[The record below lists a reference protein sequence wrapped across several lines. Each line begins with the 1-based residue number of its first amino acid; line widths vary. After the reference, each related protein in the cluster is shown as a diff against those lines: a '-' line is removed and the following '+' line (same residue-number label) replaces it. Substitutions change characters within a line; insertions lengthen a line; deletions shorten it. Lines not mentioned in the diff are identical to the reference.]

1 MTEYREN
8 QDIRRAFLTSPDE
21 RAYFPASIIEK
32 ARRDAERCLK
42 RGEGVALILGDAGVG
57 KTLLTRVIASKF
69 TDDDLVAVVCASR
82 KFTVKAFFQ
91 QLLFS
96 LHQTFVGGDETELR
110 LMTLDY
116 LERAPQKRRV
126 ILIDDA
132 QNLSL
137 RVFDELRALIDH
149 IQSPAQLSVALFG
162 SHELEER
169 LNLPQLYPFAQ
180 RVVSRSWLDVFT
192 NEETGQFIS
201 KELKRAQMNA
211 KFTKE
216 AKKAVAELTEGAPRV
231 VVQLCDRALWMAEQN
246 APAKSEKEGKKPR
259 PIEVDEEGVRSAW
272 RDLQSIPETP
282 VSSFPADGEENSVV
296 EFGELDDEPGDG
308 DNGTVDVASV
318 PVVPSETSQ
327 KTATP
332 EPGVTPTASDS
343 AAMSTFAA
351 GFNQGASTQE
361 NAEEEEDVEEP
372 APADLPVPEA
382 REYDERAYDAAMK
395 SANAASKEPVA
406 NPLAKDVDEIDQG
419 LEARLL
425 EKLNAPQTANS
436 GIANED
442 RLPPQS
448 MNFELVTEQG
458 DSYKTTSMGFDDAH
472 FVPNQDVE
480 AEKETPSPNRSSL
493 WDEGGSF
500 DEALEFSSIV
510 PPVYKTRKSVT
521 RRPLAKGED
530 GDKRFREA
538 NGYSADEYAATRA
551 QYPDFIPDYME
562 PRGDAK
568 KPDVETRP
576 EDRAYRSL
584 VSSCYDASNSLKAS
598 DQYLHELRL
607 LEQEIAEEANLIR
620 RIRNIHLQLRAVRDP
635 FADDANANG
644 GSHIT
649 PGSCPSK

>member
-116 LERAPQKRRV
+116 LERASQKRRV

-149 IQSPAQLSVALFG
+149 IQAPAQLSVALFG

-169 LNLPQLYPFAQ
+169 LNLPALYPFAQ
-180 RVVSRSWLDVFT
+180 RVVSRSWLDAFT

-216 AKKAVAELTEGAPRV
+216 AKKAVAELAEGAPRV

-246 APAKSEKEGKKPR
+246 APGKSEKEGKKPR
-259 PIEVDEEGVRSAW
+259 PIEVDEDGVRTAW
-272 RDLQSIPETP
+272 RDLQSIPEDS
-282 VSSFPADGEENSVV
+282 VSSSDEENSVV
-296 EFGELDDEPGDG
+296 EFGELDDEPSNE
-308 DNGTVDVASV
+308 DNKTTEVAST
-318 PVVPSETSQ
+318 PVDLAAPAAHETP
-327 KTATP
+327 AAP
-332 EPGVTPTASDS
+332 ETVQTPTAMRA

-351 GFNQGASTQE
+351 GFNQGASAQQSL
-361 NAEEEEDVEEP
+361 EEEDLEEP
-372 APADLPVPEA
+372 APATLAVPEA
-382 REYDERAYDAAMK
+382 HEFDERAYDAAMK
-395 SANAASKEPVA
+395 APVPPQKASVA
-406 NPLAKDVDEIDQG
+406 RPLAAKDGDEIDAG
-419 LEARLL
+419 IEARLL
-425 EKLNAPQTANS
+425 EKLNAQS
-436 GIANED
+436 GVSNGVPNED
-442 RLPPQS
+442 RQPPRS

-458 DSYKTTSMGFDDAH
+458 DSYKTTSMGLDDAH
-472 FVPNQDVE
+472 FVPNQD

-500 DEALEFSSIV
+500 DEALEFSSLT

-521 RRPLAKGED
+521 RRPLAGGED

-538 NGYSADEYAATRA
+538 NGYSADEYASSYAK
-551 QYPDFIPDYME
+551 YPDFVPDYME

-568 KPDVETRP
+568 KPDVELPP

-620 RIRNIHLQLRAVRDP
+620 RIRNIHLQLRASRDP

-644 GSHIT
+644 GSHIS
-649 PGSCPSK
+649 PGACPSK

>member
-21 RAYFPASIIEK
+21 RAYFPASIVEK

-149 IQSPAQLSVALFG
+149 IQPPAQLSVALFG

-216 AKKAVAELTEGAPRV
+216 AKKAVAELAEGAPRV

-246 APAKSEKEGKKPR
+246 APAKTEKEGKKPR
-259 PIEVDEEGVRSAW
+259 PIEVDEEGVRTAW
-272 RDLQSIPETP
+272 RDLQSIPEDS
-282 VSSFPADGEENSVV
+282 VSSSPVDEKENSVV
-296 EFGELDDEPGDG
+296 EFGELDDEPADE
-308 DNGTVDVASV
+308 DNNTVDVASA
-318 PVVPSETSQ
+318 PVVPSETVQTSP
-327 KTATP
+327 TSAP
-332 EPGVTPTASDS
+332 VAAPTAAQS

-361 NAEEEEDVEEP
+361 SVEEEEDVEEP
-372 APADLPVPEA
+372 APANLAVPEA
-382 REYDERAYDAAMK
+382 REYDESAYDAAMK
-395 SANAASKEPVA
+395 SASAAQKEPVA
-406 NPLAKDVDEIDQG
+406 NPLARDVDEIDQG
-419 LEARLL
+419 IEARLL
-425 EKLNAPQTANS
+425 EKLNAPKSAEN

-442 RLPPQS
+442 RLPPRS

-472 FVPNQDVE
+472 FVPSQDL
-480 AEKETPSPNRSSL
+480 EKETPSPNRSSL
-493 WDEGGSF
+493 WDDGGSF
-500 DEALEFSSIV
+500 DEALEFSSVV

-530 GDKRFREA
+530 GDKRFRET
-538 NGYSADEYAATRA
+538 NGYSADEYARKYA

-568 KPDVETRP
+568 KPDGDLPP

-584 VSSCYDASNSLKAS
+584 VSSCYDSSNSLKAS

>member
-246 APAKSEKEGKKPR
+246 APAKSEKEGKKLR

-296 EFGELDDEPGDG
+296 EFGELDDEPGDE

-318 PVVPSETSQ
+318 PVVPSETRQ

-361 NAEEEEDVEEP
+361 NVEEEEDVEEP

-395 SANAASKEPVA
+395 SANAASKAPVA

-425 EKLNAPQTANS
+425 EKLNALQTANS

-480 AEKETPSPNRSSL
+480 AEKETPMGRRRLFRRSARIQLHRPSRLQDAQERHASSPRQGGRRRQALPRS
-493 WDEGGSF
+493 ER
-500 DEALEFSSIV
+500 I
-510 PPVYKTRKSVT
+510 
-521 RRPLAKGED
+521 
-530 GDKRFREA
+530 FR
-538 NGYSADEYAATRA
+538 GR
-551 QYPDFIPDYME
+551 I
-562 PRGDAK
+562 RGDARAISRLH
-568 KPDVETRP
+568 PRLHGAARRRQEAGRRDAPGRSRLSQSRFVLLRRVELP
-576 EDRAYRSL
+576 QGERS
-584 VSSCYDASNSLKAS
+584 V
-598 DQYLHELRL
+598 
-607 LEQEIAEEANLIR
+607 
-620 RIRNIHLQLRAVRDP
+620 P
-635 FADDANANG
+635 
-644 GSHIT
+644 
-649 PGSCPSK
+649 P

>member
-82 KFTVKAFFQ
+82 KFSVKAFFQ

-162 SHELEER
+162 SHVLEER

-211 KFTKE
+211 KFSKE

-246 APAKSEKEGKKPR
+246 ASAKPEKDGKKPR
-259 PIEVDEEGVRSAW
+259 PIEINEEGVRSAW
-272 RDLQSIPETP
+272 RDLQSIPEAP
-282 VSSFPADGEENSVV
+282 VSASDNEENSVI
-296 EFGELDDEPGDG
+296 EFGELDDEPADE
-308 DNGTVDVASV
+308 DNSTVKVA
-318 PVVPSETSQ
+318 PATATVVPAETSQ
-327 KTATP
+327 TVATP
-332 EPGVTPTASDS
+332 DQINEPTAVES

-351 GFNQGASTQE
+351 GFNQGAPSQE
-361 NAEEEEDVEEP
+361 RVEEEEDVEEP
-372 APADLPVPEA
+372 APASLPVPEA

-395 SANAASKEPVA
+395 SADVPQKEPAA
-406 NPLAKDVDEIDQG
+406 NPLAREVDEIDQG
-419 LEARLL
+419 IEARLL
-425 EKLNAPQTANS
+425 EKLNAPKGVDA

-442 RLPPQS
+442 RLPPQP
-448 MNFELVTEQG
+448 MNFELVTEEG
-458 DSYKTTSMGFDDAH
+458 DSYKTTSMGFDDAR
-472 FVPNQDVE
+472 FVPNQDD
-480 AEKETPSPNRSSL
+480 EKETPPPNKGSL

-500 DEALEFSSIV
+500 DEAIEFSSV
-510 PPVYKTRKSVT
+510 APPVYKTRKSVT

-538 NGYSADEYAATRA
+538 NGYPADEYARTYAK
-551 QYPDFIPDYME
+551 YPPFVPDYLE
-562 PRGDAK
+562 PRGADK
-568 KPDVETRP
+568 KQDDETPP

>member
-82 KFTVKAFFQ
+82 KFSVKAFFQ

-116 LERAPQKRRV
+116 LERAPQRRRV

-149 IQSPAQLSVALFG
+149 IQPPAQLSVALFG

-216 AKKAVAELTEGAPRV
+216 AKKAVAELAEGAPRV

-272 RDLQSIPETP
+272 RDLQSIPEDS
-282 VSSFPADGEENSVV
+282 VSSSPVDEKENSVV
-296 EFGELDDEPGDG
+296 EFGELDDEPADE
-308 DNGTVDVASV
+308 DNGTVNVASA
-318 PVVPSETSQ
+318 PLVPSETPQ

-332 EPGVTPTASDS
+332 APVVAPTAAQT

-361 NAEEEEDVEEP
+361 TVEEEEDVEEP
-372 APADLPVPEA
+372 APANLAVPEA
-382 REYDERAYDAAMK
+382 REYDESAYDAAMK
-395 SANAASKEPVA
+395 SANAAQKEPVA
-406 NPLAKDVDEIDQG
+406 DPLARDVDEIDQG
-419 LEARLL
+419 IEARLL
-425 EKLNAPQTANS
+425 EKLNAPKSAEN

-442 RLPPQS
+442 RLPPRS

-480 AEKETPSPNRSSL
+480 KETPSPNRSSL

-500 DEALEFSSIV
+500 DEALEFSSVV

-538 NGYSADEYAATRA
+538 NGYSADEYAQKYA
-551 QYPDFIPDYME
+551 QYPDFVPDYME
-562 PRGDAK
+562 PRGNAK
-568 KPDVETRP
+568 KPDGDLPP

-620 RIRNIHLQLRAVRDP
+620 RIRNIHLQLRAARDP